1 MNTSELGTSIMTVR
15 YKLVFVGDVGVGKTS
30 VMNRFITDQFTEE
43 YDVKNNFIYNNLYN
57 NNIHKNQSTIGVDF
71 ATKTIEYKDNSLK
84 LQMWDS
90 AGLERYRALIP
101 SYVRGASIIFI
112 IYDVSS
118 KETFNNLNTWINF
131 IKQVN
136 TDNSMMI
143 LCGNKIDL
151 ERRVTTNEGK
161 NLANKEQML
170 FFEVSAKNG
179 ENVNKMMYSCIAEL
193 PFFEQFQLENKDQ
206 LIKELEGGNNKKEQN
221 SIYDIVKEQNNERQ
235 AELNI
240 NGQVPNQNTESPG
253 VIVIQRKKKKGCC

>member
-1 MNTSELGTSIMTVR
+1 
-15 YKLVFVGDVGVGKTS
+15 
-30 VMNRFITDQFTEE
+30 
-43 YDVKNNFIYNNLYN
+43 
-57 NNIHKNQSTIGVDF
+57 
-71 ATKTIEYKDNSLK
+71 
-84 LQMWDS
+84 MWDS

-118 KETFNNLNTWINF
+118 KDTFNNLNTWINF

-136 TDNSMMI
+136 TDNSMMV

-151 ERRVTTNEGK
+151 ERRVTTEEGK

-179 ENVNKMMYSCIAEL
+179 ENINKMMYSCIAEL
-193 PFFEQFQLENKDQ
+193 PFFEQFQFENKEQ

-221 SIYDIVKEQNNERQ
+221 SIYDIVKEQKDQ
-235 AELNI
+235 KQLDSNI
-240 NGQVPNQNTESPG
+240 NGQVSDQNNETPG
-253 VIVIQRKKKKGCC
+253 VIVIKKKKKSGCC

>member
-1 MNTSELGTSIMTVR
+1 
-15 YKLVFVGDVGVGKTS
+15 
-30 VMNRFITDQFTEE
+30 
-43 YDVKNNFIYNNLYN
+43 
-57 NNIHKNQSTIGVDF
+57 
-71 ATKTIEYKDNSLK
+71 
-84 LQMWDS
+84 MWDS

-112 IYDVSS
+112 IYDISS
-118 KETFNNLNTWINF
+118 KDTFNNLSTWINF

-143 LCGNKIDL
+143 LCGNKTDL
-151 ERRVTTNEGK
+151 ERRITTQEGK
-161 NLANKEQML
+161 NLANKEQMM

-193 PFFEQFQLENKDQ
+193 PFFEQFQIDNKEQ

-221 SIYDIVKEQNNERQ
+221 SIYDIVKEQKEENEKPQ
-235 AELNI
+235 ELNV

-253 VIVIQRKKKKGCC
+253 VIVVKRKKKKGCC